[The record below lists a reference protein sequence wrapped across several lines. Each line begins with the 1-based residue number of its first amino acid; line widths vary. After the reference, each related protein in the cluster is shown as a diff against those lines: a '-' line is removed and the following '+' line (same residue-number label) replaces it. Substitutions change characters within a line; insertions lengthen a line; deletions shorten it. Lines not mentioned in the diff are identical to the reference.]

1 MKGIFSFGG
10 TVSPKRS
17 ASSAIRHKTL
27 RTMSP
32 KYIPE
37 IIFSKIC
44 DNRNALIHP
53 KSNYKM
59 ELGNLKQN
67 QSPVLQGLNSQ
78 HPAPDHILLVEGEM
92 IESYPTPC

>member
-44 DNRNALIHP
+44 DN
-53 KSNYKM
+53 SNLSGINSSK
-59 ELGNLKQN
+59 KQ
-67 QSPVLQGLNSQ
+67 LQDG
-78 HPAPDHILLVEGEM
+78 
-92 IESYPTPC
+92 TW